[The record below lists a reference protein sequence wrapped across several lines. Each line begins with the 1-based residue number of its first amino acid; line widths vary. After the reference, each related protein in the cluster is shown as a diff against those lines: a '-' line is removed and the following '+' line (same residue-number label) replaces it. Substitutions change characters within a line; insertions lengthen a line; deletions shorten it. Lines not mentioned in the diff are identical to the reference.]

1 MSDQN
6 KGKPSK
12 SVMGNLPS
20 TRPTRMG
27 RRRDGEPA
35 AGGDATAKTAGA
47 KRTPAP
53 AAAKRKPAKAA
64 KPARA
69 TPKAVGKPAT
79 TKARAKPKATAAA
92 AAPKPRAVRSG
103 SPSLDAA
110 KKQSTARAPRKP
122 AVEPP
127 KGAELVTT
135 AVQATGELAKIGL
148 TLGGQAL
155 KRAVD
160 RLPKP

>member
-1 MSDQN
+1 MSDEN

-27 RRRDGEPA
+27 RRRDGETAAAKPGPA
-35 AGGDATAKTAGA
+35 AQPAAPKRATAKA
-47 KRTPAP
+47 KP
-53 AAAKRKPAKAA
+53 KPAA
-64 KPARA
+64 KPTRA
-69 TPKAVGKPAT
+69 TPKAVGKPAA
-79 TKARAKPKATAAA
+79 KSGAKPKAAARTSA
-92 AAPKPRAVRSG
+92 SKPRAVRSG

-110 KKQSTARAPRKP
+110 KKQSSAGTRRKP
-122 AVEPP
+122 AAEPP

-148 TLGGQAL
+148 TLGGRAL

>member
-6 KGKPSK
+6 KGKPPK

-35 AGGDATAKTAGA
+35 ADGDSTAKTAGA

-53 AAAKRKPAKAA
+53 ATAKRKPAKAA

-69 TPKAVGKPAT
+69 TPKVT

-110 KKQSTARAPRKP
+110 KKPPKPPRRQPPP
-122 AVEPP
+122 APP
-127 KGAELVTT
+127 KGTELVTT

>member
-1 MSDQN
+1 MSDED

-20 TRPTRMG
+20 TRPQRIG
-27 RRRDGEPA
+27 RRRDGDPVS
-35 AGGDATAKTAGA
+35 
-47 KRTPAP
+47 R
-53 AAAKRKPAKAA
+53 AAAKPT
-64 KPARA
+64 RA

-79 TKARAKPKATAAA
+79 PAKPKPKPKPKPAEAAA
-92 AAPKPRAVRSG
+92 AKAAPKPRAVRSG
-103 SPSLDAA
+103 SPSLAA
-110 KKQSTARAPRKP
+110 KKKSKSPRREPAPS
-122 AVEPP
+122 PP
-127 KGAELVTT
+127 SGTELVTT

-155 KRAVD
+155 KRAAS

>member
-6 KGKPSK
+6 KGKSSK

-35 AGGDATAKTAGA
+35 AQTEPTAKTEPAAKPKPKPA
-47 KRTPAP
+47 KRPAP
-53 AAAKRKPAKAA
+53 KAKANPTPRAAAKA
-64 KPARA
+64 KPQS
-69 TPKAVGKPAT
+69 
-79 TKARAKPKATAAA
+79 
-92 AAPKPRAVRSG
+92 APKPRAVRSG

-110 KKQSTARAPRKP
+110 KKQSTAGARRKP
-122 AVEPP
+122 AAEPP

>member
-6 KGKPSK
+6 KGKSSK

-27 RRRDGEPA
+27 RRRDGEP
-35 AGGDATAKTAGA
+35 TAK
-47 KRTPAP
+47 PEP
-53 AAAKRKPAKAA
+53 AAKADSKPAKRAA
-64 KPARA
+64 P
-69 TPKAVGKPAT
+69 
-79 TKARAKPKATAAA
+79 KPKPKKPQ

-110 KKQSTARAPRKP
+110 KKQSTAGARRKP

>member
-1 MSDQN
+1 MSDDD
-6 KGKPSK
+6 KAKRSK

-20 TRPTRMG
+20 TRPTRMA
-27 RRRDGEPA
+27 RRRDGDPVSG
-35 AGGDATAKTAGA
+35 AGESKAKPRPKATPKTA
-47 KRTPAP
+47 
-53 AAAKRKPAKAA
+53 RKPT
-64 KPARA
+64 RA
-69 TPKAVGKPAT
+69 TPKAAGS
-79 TKARAKPKATAAA
+79 
-92 AAPKPRAVRSG
+92 KPRAVRSG

-110 KKQSTARAPRKP
+110 KKQKPRAPRRAP
-122 AVEPP
+122 AAEPP

-148 TLGGQAL
+148 TIGGQAL